1 MKHQSLEQIEYL
13 SSPITVLKGIGPKKA
28 QLFAKLGIHSVWDLV
43 YYFPSGY
50 EDRRKV
56 CSIAECVPGELCCI
70 KVRTVRQVQERR
82 LKPKLSLFLLN
93 VTDGHDIA
101 TVKWFSAPFSKPKI
115 QSGHLYNIYGSM
127 SVSGSRREFDLR
139 YIEDSAD
146 ARYTGVIVPVYR
158 ATAGLSSKTISEAVT
173 LAMSGICHLEDC
185 IPADIM
191 ERHGLM
197 PVSEAVSVLHRP
209 RDFTTLCRAHDR
221 LAFEELFVLSIAL
234 SSLKERR
241 SANYGIRVSAAAAV
255 REFASMLPFEL
266 TDGQKSTI
274 NDICADLKS
283 GRPMNRLVQGDVGCG
298 KTAVASAVIY
308 AMVRAGYQCAFMAP
322 TEILANQHYATLT
335 SVFGDSV
342 RVALFTSSSKQKP
355 KLRKDIAEGRFDV
368 VVGTH
373 ALIESGVEFANLA
386 LCITDEQHRFGVN
399 QRALLSAKGISPHVL
414 VMSATPIP
422 RTLSL
427 ILYGDLDISVIKSM
441 PSGRQSVDTYHIG
454 ANMRDRAYNFIKK
467 EVSMGHQCYVVCPLV
482 EDSEAIEAASVE
494 KTAQALQN
502 GALKGI
508 NVACVHGK
516 MKPSEKDE
524 IMARF
529 KNNEIS
535 VLVSTTVIEVGVDVP
550 NATVMLIENAERFG
564 LSQLHQLRGRVGRGD
579 AKSYCILVSDS
590 SSDNTSERMKIMTQ
604 TNDGFVISQ
613 KDLELR
619 GSGQFFGTR
628 QHGVPE
634 LKVANLFADS
644 HLLQSASDAA
654 ASVIA
659 SDPGLSSPSLANIK
673 GRIESLF
680 AEFDGYDIFN

>member
-1 MKHQSLEQIEYL
+1 MKNQSLEQIEYL
-13 SSPITVLKGIGPKKA
+13 SSPLTVLKGIGPKKA
-28 QLFAKLGIHSVWDLV
+28 QLFAKLGIRSVWDLV

-70 KVRTVRQVQERR
+70 KVRAVRQVQERR

-93 VTDGHDIA
+93 VTDGHDIV

-127 SVSGSRREFDLR
+127 SVSGSRREFDMR
-139 YIEDSAD
+139 YIEDSQN
-146 ARYTGVIVPVYR
+146 ARYTGVIVPIYR
-158 ATAGLSSKTISEAVT
+158 ATAGLSSKAIAEAVS
-173 LAMSGICHLEDC
+173 LAWAGVCHLEDC
-185 IPADIM
+185 IPDAIM
-191 ERHGLM
+191 QRHGLIS
-197 PVSEAVSVLHRP
+197 VHEAVSTLHRP
-209 RDFTTLCRAHDR
+209 CDFTALAHAHDR

-241 SANYGIRVSAAAAV
+241 SANYGIKISAAAAV
-255 REFASMLPFEL
+255 REFASKLPFEL
-266 TDGQKSTI
+266 TDGQKSAI

-283 GRPMNRLVQGDVGCG
+283 GKCMNRLVQGDVGCG
-298 KTAVASAVIY
+298 KTAVASAIIY
-308 AMVRAGYQCAFMAP
+308 AMAKAGYQCAFMAP

-335 SVFGDSV
+335 SAFGDCV
-342 RVALFTSSSKQKP
+342 RVALFTSSSKQKA
-355 KLRKDIAEGRFDV
+355 KLREDIAEGRVDV

-373 ALIESGVEFANLA
+373 ALIESGVQFGALA

-399 QRALLSAKGISPHVL
+399 QRALLSAKGTSPHVL

-441 PSGRQSVDTYHIG
+441 PVGRQSVDTYHITS
-454 ANMRDRAYNFIKK
+454 ALRDRAYSFIKK
-467 EVSMGHQCYVVCPLV
+467 EVAMGHQCYVVCPLV
-482 EDSEAIEAASVE
+482 EDSDSVEAASVE
-494 KTAQALQN
+494 KTVHDLQN
-502 GALKGI
+502 GALGGI

-516 MKPSEKDE
+516 MKASEKDE
-524 IMARF
+524 IMTRF

-579 AKSYCILVSDS
+579 AKSYCILMSDS
-590 SSDNTSERMKIMTQ
+590 SSENTSERMKIMTQ

-644 HLLQSASDAA
+644 HLLQSACDAA

-659 SDPGLSSPSLANIK
+659 SDPELSSPSLANIK

>member
-1 MKHQSLEQIEYL
+1 MKNQSLEQIEYL
-13 SSPITVLKGIGPKKA
+13 NSSLTVLKGIGPKKA
-28 QLFAKLGIHSVWDLV
+28 QLFAKLGINSVWDLV
-43 YYFPSGY
+43 YNFPSGY
-50 EDRRKV
+50 EDRRKF
-56 CSIAECVPGELCCI
+56 CTIAECVPGELCCI
-70 KVRTVRQVQERR
+70 KVRAVRQVQERR
-82 LKPKLSLFLLN
+82 LKPKLSLFLLS

-127 SVSGSRREFDLR
+127 SVSGSRREFDMR
-139 YIEDSAD
+139 YIEDSANS
-146 ARYTGVIVPVYR
+146 RYTGVIVPVYR
-158 ATAGLSSKTISEAVT
+158 ATAGLSSKAIAEAVS
-173 LAMSGICHLEDC
+173 LAMAEIHHLEDC
-185 IPADIM
+185 IPSDIM

-209 RDFTTLCRAHDR
+209 ANFTSLSLAHDR
-221 LAFEELFVLSIAL
+221 LAFEELFVLSVAL
-234 SSLKERR
+234 SSIKERR
-241 SANYGIRVSAAAAV
+241 STNDGIKVSAAAAV
-255 REFASMLPFEL
+255 REFASKLAFEL
-266 TDGQKSTI
+266 TDGQKSAI

-283 GRPMNRLVQGDVGCG
+283 GKPMNRLVQGDVGCG
-298 KTAVASAVIY
+298 KTAVASAIVY

-322 TEILANQHYATLT
+322 TEILANQHYATLC
-335 SVFGDSV
+335 SAFGDSV
-342 RVALFTSSSKQKP
+342 RVALFTSSSKQKSR
-355 KLRKDIAEGRFDV
+355 LREDIAEGRFDV

-399 QRALLSAKGISPHVL
+399 QRALLSAKGTSPHVL

-427 ILYGDLDISVIKSM
+427 ILYGDLDISIIKSM
-441 PSGRQSVDTYHIG
+441 PRGRQSVDTYHIS
-454 ANMRDRAYNFIKK
+454 AAMRDRAYSFIKK

-482 EDSEAIEAASVE
+482 EDSESIEAASVE
-494 KTAQALQN
+494 KTVAALQN
-502 GALKGI
+502 GALKGL

-516 MKPSEKDE
+516 MKASEKDE
-524 IMARF
+524 IMTRF

-590 SSDNTSERMKIMTQ
+590 STDNCSERMKIMTQ

-619 GSGQFFGTR
+619 GGGQFFGTR

-644 HLLQSASDAA
+644 HLLKNAADAA

-659 SDPGLSSPSLANIK
+659 SDPTLSSPSLANIK